1 VPHASSLQGSVLLL
15 CVFCQLLLCTAVLQQ
30 LCTAVLQQLCTAV
43 PKQLCTAVLQQL
55 CTAVLQQ
62 LCTAVLQQLALLPCN
77 ADGCCNAGVLHSVTP
92 PCNAGNVFVVAL
104 WQMFLQV
111 SQQLI

>member
-1 VPHASSLQGSVLLL
+1 MNECMTPRDTLTAVGTDPWIRVPHASSLQGSVLLL
-15 CVFCQLLLCTAVLQQ
+15 CVFCQLL
-30 LCTAVLQQLCTAV
+30 
-43 PKQLCTAVLQQL
+43 LCTAVLQQL